1 MKKFLIIISTA
12 LMLLNNIGYAQEID
26 ELKIAINALKN
37 EDFDAG
43 FKPLDALARSGN
55 LDAQLTLAN
64 FFDEQIP
71 IPDEAVKYYS
81 LAAAQGNVE
90 SMYMLGL
97 HYNGF
102 NDDFNGR
109 DTRIAVDW
117 FKKASALGDA
127 DAAFELYMLHL
138 QGSVDDFVKA
148 NQNEAL
154 KWLELAA
161 QRGHPDAIILQNK
174 KYRVPRISRSLP

>member
-1 MKKFLIIISTA
+1 
-12 LMLLNNIGYAQEID
+12 
-26 ELKIAINALKN
+26 
-37 EDFDAG
+37 
-43 FKPLDALARSGN
+43 
-55 LDAQLTLAN
+55 
-64 FFDEQIP
+64 
-71 IPDEAVKYYS
+71 
-81 LAAAQGNVE
+81 
-90 SMYMLGL
+90 
-97 HYNGF
+97 
-102 NDDFNGR
+102 
-109 DTRIAVDW
+109 
-117 FKKASALGDA
+117 LGDA